1 MKYAGISAF
10 WRLMNHFKLQY
21 VISVLI
27 FYFHFR
33 FMLHLFIVILSDYL
47 LLQFAN

>member
-27 FYFHFR
+27 FYFR
-33 FMLHLFIVILSDYL
+33 FMLHFFIVILSDYL
-47 LLQFAN
+47 LLQFVN